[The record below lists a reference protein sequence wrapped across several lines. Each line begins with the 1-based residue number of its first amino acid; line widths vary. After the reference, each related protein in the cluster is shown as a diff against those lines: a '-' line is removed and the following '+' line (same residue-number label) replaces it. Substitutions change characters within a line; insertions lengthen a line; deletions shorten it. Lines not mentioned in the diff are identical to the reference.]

1 MSSHAHQLYSHQY
14 CPLQDARKDRRILEI
29 IDNEYDP
36 IECKLVKY
44 KDGDDYDTL
53 SWCWGSRKD
62 PTAEIRILHD
72 NSIYYYPIRTNLHNA
87 LKELRRI
94 KVLRIWIDFICID
107 QDNRE
112 EKNNQVPMMA
122 TIYSDSR
129 CVFVWL
135 GPEAGDSNLAMDF
148 LENRVLNLRDIDR
161 LIEDPNANAEWR
173 AIGELIKRP
182 WFTRRWIIQEIALAQ
197 DAYMLCGQKKIRWV
211 DFADAISLFNDVET
225 GSKSLSE
232 HMRSEKALKHMPDFF
247 GHLPALNA
255 TQLVEHTNNL
265 FWRAREMEAKFHL
278 DYLVPTFTAFESS
291 EPRDTVYALLAL
303 AKDSRPTV
311 YKEEQTVNTSASM
324 AMTTAVRAFGKN
336 MVEQD
341 YHVDYGLPLSDV
353 YVGFTRW
360 ALERSSDKTRA
371 LDIICRPWAPPTND
385 EPDED
390 SELHWRAQFTE
401 QESKRKDGDGLDTL
415 PSWVPTTSG
424 AAFARDGANGIM
436 IRKNADTLVG
446 LPTQRIYNASG
457 GRTYANRR
465 IKRGVTDN
473 LHYHSL
479 FVRGFIFDSIDILKE
494 ASQQGNI
501 PYQWEKL
508 GGGRKSLTEEY
519 LRTLVADRGPTGGN
533 APRHYARL
541 IRHAYTQGVPGDA
554 LNTEKQ
560 VHFGHSKIVGEV
572 MARVRSVIWNRR
584 MMATKGTGTGGG
596 RRLGLVPQSSKK
608 GDLICILDGC
618 SVPVVLRK
626 FTKMNTEVE
635 EERRIA
641 VEDATSVVVKR
652 LRSRFEKK
660 RRQAHAAAT
669 NSTTNSATIT
679 APITATNTVSLK
691 RKRESFDDSTP
702 QPKIMPTT
710 SSPISNGTTGLP
722 RPGSGHR
729 AIMQN
734 NEAGHGHG
742 PTNNLWLRS
751 DPMTFYQ
758 VIGECYIDGIMNGEA
773 VSSENVMVLFET
785 R

>member
-1 MSSHAHQLYSHQY
+1 MSSNGYHLYSHQY

-29 IDNEYDP
+29 IDNESDH
-36 IECKLVKY
+36 IECRLLKY

-62 PTAEIRILHD
+62 LNTEMRIVHE
-72 NSIYYYPIRTNLHNA
+72 NSIYYYPIPTNLYDA

-112 EKNNQVPMMA
+112 EKNNQVPLMA
-122 TIYSDSR
+122 TIYGDSR
-129 CVFVWL
+129 CVYVWL
-135 GPEAGDSNLAMDF
+135 GPEAGDSSLAMDF

-161 LIEDPNANAEWR
+161 LIEDSNANAEWR

-182 WFTRRWIIQEIALAQ
+182 WFTRRWIIQEIALAK

-211 DFADAISLFNDVET
+211 DFADAISLFNEVET
-225 GSKSLSE
+225 ASKSLSE
-232 HMRSEKALKHMPDFF
+232 HMRSEKSLKHMPDFF

-265 FWRAREMEAKFHL
+265 FWLVSEREAKFHL
-278 DYLVPTFTAFESS
+278 DYLVATFTAFESA
-291 EPRDTVYALLAL
+291 EPRDTIYALLAL

-311 YKEEQTVNTSASM
+311 YKEEQPVNTSASTV
-324 AMTTAVRAFGKN
+324 MTTAVRAFGKN

-341 YHVDYGLPLSDV
+341 YYVDYGLPLSDV
-353 YVGFTRW
+353 YVSFTRW

-401 QESKRKDGDGLDTL
+401 QESKRKNGDGIDTL

-424 AAFARDGANGIM
+424 AAFARDGANGM
-436 IRKNADTLVG
+436 MTRKNADTLVG

-457 GRTYANRR
+457 GRTYASRKIRR
-465 IKRGVTDN
+465 GLTDN

-501 PYQWEKL
+501 PYHWEKL
-508 GGGRKSLTEEY
+508 GGGRKYLTEEY

-541 IRHAYTQGVPGDA
+541 IKHAYTQGVPGDA

-584 MMATKGTGTGGG
+584 MMATKGTGIGGG
-596 RRLGLVPQSSKK
+596 RRLGLVPQSAKK

-618 SVPVVLRK
+618 SVPVVLRQ
-626 FTKMNTEVE
+626 FTKTDAEVE
-635 EERRIA
+635 EERKFA
-641 VEDATSVVVKR
+641 VEDALRVVGKR
-652 LRSRFEKK
+652 LRSRIEKK
-660 RRQAHAAAT
+660 RRQSLT
-669 NSTTNSATIT
+669 GI
-679 APITATNTVSLK
+679 TNTAANTAIDNATDAASRK
-691 RKRESFDDSTP
+691 RKREPGDNPTP
-702 QPKIMPTT
+702 GSRTRSTT
-710 SSPISNGTTGLP
+710 SPPIFSFG
-722 RPGSGHR
+722 RR
-729 AIMQN
+729 AAMQN
-734 NEAGHGHG
+734 SEAGNRQG
-742 PTNNLWLRS
+742 PTNDLWLRS
-751 DPMTFYQ
+751 DPKTFYQ

-773 VSSENVMVLFET
+773 VSIENVMVLFEM